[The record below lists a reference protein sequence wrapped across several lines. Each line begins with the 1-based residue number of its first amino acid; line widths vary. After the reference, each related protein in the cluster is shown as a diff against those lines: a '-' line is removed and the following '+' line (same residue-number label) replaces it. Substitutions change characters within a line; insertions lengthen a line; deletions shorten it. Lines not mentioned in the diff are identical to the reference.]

1 MDYDLLFDELKF
13 KYRNFRKLSH
23 LEGVSETAYKLA
35 ETFVPKKSW
44 KARIAG
50 FLHDVARY
58 YSKEQIFSKL
68 REESY
73 RLTLEEKQ
81 FPILLHGKVAAV
93 IAKNEFNIKDKEILY
108 AISNHVTGSCNMSML
123 SKIVFVSD
131 VIEPN
136 RNFKG
141 VEELRKISF
150 SNINLGFKKVLKN
163 KILWLL
169 KREYHISI
177 KTINL
182 WNKIINE
189 EEFN

>member
-1 MDYDLLFDELKF
+1 MDYELLFDKLKF
-13 KYRNFRKLSH
+13 KYRNFRKLDH

-35 ETFVPKKSW
+35 NIFVPKKSW

-58 YSKEQIFSKL
+58 YSKDQMFSKL

-73 RLTLEEKQ
+73 KLTLEEKR
-81 FPILLHGKVAAV
+81 FPILLHGKVAAI
-93 IAKNEFNIKDKEILY
+93 IAKNELNIKDKEILY
-108 AISNHVTGSCNMSML
+108 AIANHVTGSCNMPML

-136 RNFKG
+136 RNFDG
-141 VEELRKISF
+141 IDELRETAF

-163 KILWLL
+163 KLLWLL
-169 KREYHISI
+169 KNEHHISI

-182 WNKIINE
+182 WNKIMNE